1 MASNKTTK
9 EERDR
14 IINEA
19 LEATGDVEQDA
30 TAQELEKDAVESI
43 VEPQETP
50 TEPEETTEEVKAVP
64 SPDYRE
70 KFKHSTKESQ
80 VLFAKQ
86 QKFAET
92 VDLAN
97 QLPEPTEAELRN
109 AFPSWEDMTETERLL
124 AKDNYMNKKKF
135 DLVYQATQEG
145 KEIEA
150 WVEKVDSFLTTD
162 AVNYSRLQGRED
174 EFRTFAL
181 KPTRRGLDV
190 NDLARIFLYDIEEAP
205 KTTKRGSLL
214 ETGTGGNAA
223 KPKKE
228 YLNEK
233 QAAYLRKHDH
243 KKYQKY
249 VKEGKIKIDLD

>member
-1 MASNKTTK
+1 MISNKTTK

-19 LEATGDVEQDA
+19 LEAPEDTEPQDDVENA
-30 TAQELEKDAVESI
+30 TEVTT
-43 VEPQETP
+43 EPSKTP
-50 TEPEETTEEVKAVP
+50 IEPEETQQEVKAVP
-64 SPDYRE
+64 SPDYKE

-80 VLFAKQ
+80 ILFAKQ

-97 QLPEPTEAELRN
+97 QLPEPSESELRG
-109 AFPSWEDMTETERLL
+109 AFSTWEDMTETEKLL

-145 KEIEA
+145 KEIDA
-150 WVEKVDSFLTTD
+150 WVDKVDSFLTTD
-162 AVNYSRLQGRED
+162 AVHYSKLQGRED

-205 KTTKRGSLL
+205 ATPKKGSLL

-223 KPKKE
+223 KPQKE

-233 QAAYLRKHDH
+233 QAAKLRTTNH
-243 KKYQKY
+243 KLYQKY